1 MDINPS
7 KAEEN
12 RGSWLTGMKW
22 AQYHLRA
29 QYGIVN
35 AFHEGTNLT
44 LTATFMTKVF
54 FLLYNK
60 ETKANRG
67 LSHLPKVTQPGLEPG
82 VSLKYLR
89 SA

>member
-1 MDINPS
+1 MDIKPS

-35 AFHEGTNLT
+35 AFHEETNFT